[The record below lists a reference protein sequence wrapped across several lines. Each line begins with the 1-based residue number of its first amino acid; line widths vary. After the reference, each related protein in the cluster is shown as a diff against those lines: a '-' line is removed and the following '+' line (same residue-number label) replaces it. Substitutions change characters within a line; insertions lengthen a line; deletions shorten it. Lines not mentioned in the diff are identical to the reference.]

1 MATKTEKAP
10 VEEQTI
16 PSGEDYVDFMIP
28 FGGDT
33 KPVLIG
39 VNGEIIRVLP
49 GKKVNIKRK
58 FVEAW
63 NNSQAQERVAWETQI
78 RAQNASKKALADL

>member
-1 MATKTEKAP
+1 MATKAAVVKEPAGDP
-10 VEEQTI
+10 GEEYVEFQ
-16 PSGEDYVDFMIP
+16 VP
-28 FGGDT
+28 FNGADT

-39 VNGEIIRVLP
+39 VNGEFIRIRP
-49 GKKVNIKRK
+49 GETVSIKRK

-63 NNSQAQERVAWETQI
+63 NNAKRQEREAWETQV

>member
-39 VNGEIIRVLP
+39 VNGEFIRVRP
-49 GKKVNIKRK
+49 GETVSVKRK

-63 NNSQAQERVAWETQI
+63 LNARAQEREAWQAQA
-78 RAQNASKKALADL
+78 RAQNASRKALAEL